1 MIILTAVLSIL
12 PWTAGY
18 ARVLTL
24 QQCRDSAMANNH
36 ELKIARQKMTVA
48 GHDRKIA
55 MSNYFPDISVSGA
68 YMYNSRDIHLI
79 PQEASDVLTGLG
91 TPLQGTI
98 LNHIGD
104 ILNKIGNDIDSA
116 LELDTQNIFIGAVSV
131 TQPVFTG
138 GKIVAA
144 NKIASLA
151 EELAQSQYDT
161 GCRQLAAEVDKAYWQ
176 IVSISW
182 KARLAEDY
190 SELLQQMLHDTEI
203 LVNEGMATQAD
214 LLSVKV
220 RFNECF

>member
-24 QQCRDSAMANNH
+24 QQCRDSAMVNNR

-116 LELDTQNIFIGAVSV
+116 LELEVCGRRV
-131 TQPVFTG
+131 
-138 GKIVAA
+138 
-144 NKIASLA
+144 
-151 EELAQSQYDT
+151 ELVD
-161 GCRQLAAEVDKAYWQ
+161 EVR
-176 IVSISW
+176 I
-182 KARLAEDY
+182 
-190 SELLQQMLHDTEI
+190 
-203 LVNEGMATQAD
+203 
-214 LLSVKV
+214 
-220 RFNECF
+220 